1 MHFTKDHEW
10 IELDGDIAT
19 VGITNYAADQLGDV
33 GFVELPEVGTVLK
46 PGDSLAVVASVTAAS
61 DLDLILLYDFDE
73 ERPDSDGNRVL
84 HAVQYYTRLTQRVV
98 SALTVATR
106 RGGLYDVDMRL
117 RPSGGKGPV
126 ATQLRSFRAYQL
138 DEAETWEH
146 MALTRARVIC
156 GDDSLHDEV
165 DATIRSILT
174 RPRDAEKLRRDVH
187 DMRRLIAQEK
197 GESDPWDL
205 KLASGGVIDIEF
217 IAQYLALRHGQAH
230 PLLLDVDPKVVI
242 AQAQAA
248 GLLPA
253 AQAVPLREAHH
264 LFATVTQ
271 TVRLSI
277 EGPFDPKQVAA
288 GVVRRIAAAANSPD
302 CPRLERQL
310 SETRREV
317 RAIFEAILKR

>member
-1 MHFTKDHEW
+1 
-10 IELDGDIAT
+10 
-19 VGITNYAADQLGDV
+19 
-33 GFVELPEVGTVLK
+33 
-46 PGDSLAVVASVTAAS
+46 
-61 DLDLILLYDFDE
+61 
-73 ERPDSDGNRVL
+73 
-84 HAVQYYTRLTQRVV
+84 
-98 SALTVATR
+98 
-106 RGGLYDVDMRL
+106 
-117 RPSGGKGPV
+117 
-126 ATQLRSFRAYQL
+126 
-138 DEAETWEH
+138 
-146 MALTRARVIC
+146 MALTRARVIG

-230 PLLLDVDPKVVI
+230 PLLLDVDPAVVI

-288 GVVRRIAAAANSPD
+288 GVLRRIAAAANSPD
-302 CPRLERQL
+302 FPRLERQL